1 MKRIFLLLGLLALI
15 LSCSDKTSG
24 PEPQD
29 LLQRLQALPDLEVV
43 EITPPYGYNRA
54 FELTITQP
62 LDHQNPGGQTFEQKF
77 YISHL
82 DESGPMVMH
91 ISGYAIGSNY
101 AFEMARILDAN
112 QIYVGHRFFSG
123 ARPITL
129 EWQYL
134 TLEQAAADHH
144 RIAELLKPIYDGIW
158 VNTGVSKGGMTALFH
173 RRFYPDDV
181 DATVAYVAPLPL
193 SIDDAR
199 FDNFLENEVGDEA
212 CRQKIKSFQRMA
224 LENKAALYPY
234 LEDYAQESGYAF
246 NMDFNLI
253 LEYLVLEYPFAFWQ
267 YGDGD
272 CAIVPDQGAPVS
284 AIWNHLNYVVSMNYF
299 SEELISYFEPHYYQA
314 FTQFG
319 YYRLITDHLEDLLT
333 EADNYSYSILAPQ
346 DVQLVF
352 DASIMPDIVSW
363 LQNSGDN
370 TIYIY
375 GGQDPW
381 TAGAIDLNGTA
392 EALKIIEPGGNH
404 GINIA
409 QLTQRDLVYTTL
421 ENWLGIEINPET
433 PAFAQPQPSIK
444 ELPPFYRK

>member
-1 MKRIFLLLGLLALI
+1 MKRFLLIISFLALI
-15 LSCSDKTSG
+15 LSCSDKSSG

-29 LLQRLQALPDLEVV
+29 LLQRLQALPDVEAV

-62 LDHQNPGGQTFEQKF
+62 LDHENPGGQTFEQKF

-82 DESGPMVMH
+82 DESEPMVMH
-91 ISGYAIGSNY
+91 ISGYAIGNNY
-101 AFEMARILDAN
+101 VFEMGRLLDAN

-123 ARPITL
+123 ADPIVHD
-129 EWQYL
+129 WQYL
-134 TLEQAAADHH
+134 TIQQAAADHH
-144 RIAELLKPIYDGIW
+144 RIAELLRPIYDGIW
-158 VNTGVSKGGMTALFH
+158 VNTGVSKGGMTALFQ

-193 SIDDAR
+193 STDDPR

-212 CRQKIKSFQRMA
+212 CRQKLKSFQRMA
-224 LENKAALYPY
+224 LESKVALFPY
-234 LEDYAQESGYAF
+234 LESYAQESGYTF
-246 NMDFNLI
+246 NMDLNLI
-253 LEYLVLEYPFAFWQ
+253 LEYMVLEYPFAFWQ

-272 CAIVPDQGAPVS
+272 CSVVPDLGAPVS
-284 AIWNHLNYVVSMNYF
+284 SIWNHLNYIVSMNYF

-314 FTQFG
+314 YTQFG

-333 EADNYSYSILAPQ
+333 EAESYSYRILAPQ
-346 DVQLVF
+346 DAQLVF
-352 DASIMPDIVSW
+352 DASVMPDIVSW
-363 LQNSGDN
+363 LQNNGDHI
-370 TIYIY
+370 IYIF

-392 EALKIIEPGGNH
+392 EALKIVEPGANH
-404 GINIA
+404 GVNIA
-409 QLTQRDLVYTTL
+409 QLVQRDLVYTTL
-421 ENWLGIEINPET
+421 EDWLEIEIT
-433 PAFAQPQPSIK
+433 PQAPVLIQPDPSIK